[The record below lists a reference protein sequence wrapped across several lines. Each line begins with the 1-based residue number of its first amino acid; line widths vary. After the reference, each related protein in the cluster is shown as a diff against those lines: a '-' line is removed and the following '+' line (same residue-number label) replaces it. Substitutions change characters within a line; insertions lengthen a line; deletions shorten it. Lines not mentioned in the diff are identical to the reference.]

1 MNQEQRFP
9 KIVKETPRAEKEI
22 LTKEN
27 IKSLAKGFS
36 KNEEEVEGF
45 SDFIVN
51 KFKKMSVSRRRFLK
65 IAAGAVVGLTIGYK
79 YFKENIDNLWAEYQR
94 EKLVGYEIGYSEE
107 MTQLYEEV
115 KNFPERK
122 RKPEDINK
130 NLKAVE
136 DELKY
141 IEFIKNSEKKNIG
154 NLVENL
160 IGADSDVV
168 LFGEW
173 HGPESNAK
181 NAVKILE
188 EFKNKSQKKI
198 IKIALEFLDFKD
210 KKSVEY
216 TEKFNKKEISSEEF
230 FKVGNFRSDIRPLLE
245 FAQENNI
252 LIEGLE
258 DKENFG
264 YFKGL
269 ERFTGMSHRVGKLT
283 KEKNE
288 NEIVIVFAGAGHTT
302 KETWRSPEVANH
314 LATMRPTQYI
324 SEEAA
329 EIAGE
334 KEYTFKE
341 YLEKL
346 GLRPAVVNLKDLG
359 HSSMT
364 VDNIFGYTYN
374 FLGEEEAIQ
383 SGKRFKEKWNNYKVG
398 RKEPFWI
405 KESEDIHLFV
415 NPSEIP
421 NTPPALNMF
430 EIIRKN
436 HPILEKIIKNDYVD
450 YQSFKY
456 NVALYSNTEGQKS
469 AKIAELDLK
478 TGVVKKLYLPKQ
490 EITK

>member
-1 MNQEQRFP
+1 MNQERFP

-22 LTKEN
+22 LTKEDV
-27 IKSLAKGFS
+27 KDLAGGFS
-36 KNEEEVEGF
+36 ADKEEIGGF
-45 SDFIVN
+45 SDFISN

-94 EKLVGYEIGYSEE
+94 EKLSGYEIDYSEE

-115 KNFPERK
+115 KNFPERE

-136 DELKY
+136 GELKY

-154 NLVENL
+154 NLVDNL
-160 IGADSDVV
+160 IGADSDVI

-181 NAVKILE
+181 NAVKILG

-216 TEKFNKKEISSEEF
+216 TEKFNKKEVSPEEF
-230 FKVGNFRSDIRPLLE
+230 YLKGYFRSDIRPLLE
-245 FAQENNI
+245 FAQKNNI

-302 KETWRSPEVANH
+302 KKTWRFPEIANH
-314 LATMRPTQYI
+314 LATMRPVLYI

-334 KEYTFKE
+334 KDYTFKE

-346 GLRPAVVNLKDLG
+346 GLRPAVVNLKDLS

-383 SGKRFKEKWNNYKVG
+383 ASNRFEEKWNNYKVG
-398 RKEPFWI
+398 RKEPFWM

-430 EIIRKN
+430 ETIRKN
-436 HPILEKIIKNDYVD
+436 HPILYKIIKKDYVD
-450 YQSFKY
+450 YQPFKY
-456 NVALYSNTEGQKS
+456 DQVLAFRSENYKS
-469 AKIAELDLK
+469 AKIADLDLK
-478 TGVVKKLYLPKQ
+478 TGKVKKLYLPEQ
-490 EITK
+490 EKAK